1 MSVYAGGVFGAAGRN
16 FFAVNFMKGG
26 SMKTQILNYETLLK
40 ITGAIS
46 ATRDPEEVVL
56 LTVEGTKTAL
66 GVKGCALFLV
76 NKKSH
81 ELELAGAY
89 GLSDNYLNKGPISAM
104 ASIAASLQEGPIA
117 IYDVTDDPRIQY
129 PKEAEE
135 EGISSILSVPIH
147 VHGSVIGCL
156 RVYTSEP
163 WEFELDDV
171 NFVQAVAEI
180 TGMAIEMARLNRG
193 LKHSIEVLKSMRAKE
208 TA

>member
-1 MSVYAGGVFGAAGRN
+1 
-16 FFAVNFMKGG
+16 MK
-26 SMKTQILNYETLLK
+26 KQILNYATLLK

-56 LTVEGTKTAL
+56 LTVQSVKTAL

-76 NKKSH
+76 NRKSH
-81 ELELAGAY
+81 ELEIAGAY
-89 GLSDNYLNKGPISAM
+89 GLSDNYLNKGPLSAMQSISA
-104 ASIAASLQEGPIA
+104 SLREGPVA

-129 PKEAEE
+129 PEEAKR
-135 EGISSILSVPIH
+135 EGIFSILSVPIQI
-147 VHGSVIGCL
+147 HGSIIGCL

-163 WEFELDDV
+163 WEFVLDDV

-193 LKHSIEVLKSMRAKE
+193 LKNSIEVLKSMRAKE
-208 TA
+208 KV

>member
-1 MSVYAGGVFGAAGRN
+1 
-16 FFAVNFMKGG
+16 
-26 SMKTQILNYETLLK
+26 MKTRILNYETLLK

-56 LTVEGTKTAL
+56 LTVEGVKTAL
-66 GVKGCALFLV
+66 GVKGCSLFLV
-76 NKKSH
+76 NKKTH

-89 GLSDNYLNKGPISAM
+89 GLSNNYLTKGPISAM
-104 ASIAASLQEGPIA
+104 GSIAASLKHGPIA

-129 PKEAEE
+129 PEEAKA
-135 EGISSILSVPIH
+135 EGIFSILSVPIH
-147 VHGSVIGCL
+147 VHGDVIGCL

-163 WEFELDDV
+163 WEFVLDDV

-180 TGMAIEMARLNRG
+180 AGMAIEMARLNRG
-193 LKHSIEVLKSMRAKE
+193 LKHSIEILKSMRAKA

>member
-1 MSVYAGGVFGAAGRN
+1 
-16 FFAVNFMKGG
+16 MK
-26 SMKTQILNYETLLK
+26 KQILNYETLLK

-56 LTVEGTKTAL
+56 LTVESVKTAL

-76 NKKSH
+76 NKRSQ

-89 GLSDNYLNKGPISAM
+89 GLSDAYLSKGPLSAIQSISA
-104 ASIAASLQEGPIA
+104 SLREGPVA

-129 PKEAEE
+129 PEEAKQ
-135 EGISSILSVPIH
+135 EGIFSILSVPIH
-147 VHGSVIGCL
+147 VHGSRIGCL

-163 WEFELDDV
+163 WEFVLDDV

-193 LKHSIEVLKSMRAKE
+193 LKHSIEILKTMRAREKV
-208 TA
+208 

>member
-1 MSVYAGGVFGAAGRN
+1 M
-16 FFAVNFMKGG
+16 MKGG
-26 SMKTQILNYETLLK
+26 IMRTQILNYETLMR

-56 LTVEGTKTAL
+56 LTVEGVKTAL

-81 ELELAGAY
+81 ELEIAGAY
-89 GLSDNYLNKGPISAM
+89 GLSKNYLSKGPISAL
-104 ASIAASLQEGPIA
+104 ASIAASLKEGPIA
-117 IYDVTDDPRIQY
+117 IYDVADDPRIQY
-129 PKEAEE
+129 PEEAKA
-135 EGISSILSVPIH
+135 EGIFSILSVPIQ
-147 VHGSVIGCL
+147 VHGNVIGCM

-193 LKHSIEVLKSMRAKE
+193 LKNSIEVLKSMRAKE